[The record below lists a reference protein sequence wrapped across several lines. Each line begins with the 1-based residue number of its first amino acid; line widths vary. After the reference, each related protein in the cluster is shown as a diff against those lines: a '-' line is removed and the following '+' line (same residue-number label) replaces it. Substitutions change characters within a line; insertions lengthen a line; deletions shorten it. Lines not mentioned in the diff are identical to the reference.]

1 MILERLGLVIKG
13 QECTFG
19 VGHRARQRPYSRAEH
34 RSAREARCGAGDA
47 AISPPIADVAC
58 ANRLSI
64 QVLRFD
70 RSDAGL
76 AALAAWLTLVFSAK
90 ESLFKALFPGIGRYF
105 DFLDVGVAS
114 VSVPRGALALSLRR
128 PLVDDWPAGRIVE
141 VAFDEFGEAVFT
153 LCVVPAGAQPAPGA
167 FSA

>member
-1 MILERLGLVIKG
+1 MEAPR
-13 QECTFG
+13 
-19 VGHRARQRPYSRAEH
+19 RRYSRAGP

-47 AISPPIADVAC
+47 AIPPPIANVAR
-58 ANRLSI
+58 ANRRSI
-64 QVLRFD
+64 PVLRFD
-70 RSDAGL
+70 RSD

-141 VAFDEFGEAVFT
+141 VAFDAFGEAVFT
-153 LCVVPAGAQPAPGA
+153 LCVVPAGPQPAPAA